1 MAASL
6 DEFIPKHNYLIC
18 FDSDGTVMDT
28 MTVKHNQCLCP
39 ALIEVW
45 ELNSWEKPVKQLW
58 DDINLHKITRGIN
71 RFKALAL
78 VLRAIN
84 DQYTPINGLSDLEAW
99 VSSGTT
105 LSGDALGPLAAKSD
119 SEMLKKTF
127 LWTET
132 VDQKIGLIPLAD
144 KRPFPGAAQG
154 LKAASQ
160 FADIAVISTANRTA
174 LLEEWGTY
182 DLLDYANVILAQDS
196 GSKEHCISE
205 LLKKGYHKSHVLM
218 VGDAPGDMNAAEQNK
233 VYFYPMLCGHEEECW
248 AELKDTGYGKLRS
261 AVYEPYE
268 ASRVDAFFRNLN
280 VK

>member
-6 DEFIPKHNYLIC
+6 DEFIPKHSYLIC

-58 DDINLHKITRGIN
+58 DDINLHKITRGVN

-105 LSGDALGPLAAKSD
+105 LSGDALGPLAANSD
-119 SEMLKKTF
+119 SEMLKKAF
-127 LWTET
+127 HWAET

-174 LLEEWGTY
+174 LLEEWGKY

-205 LLKKGYHKSHVLM
+205 LLKKDYHKSHVLM
-218 VGDAPGDMNAAEQNK
+218 VGDAPGDMNAAKQNK

-268 ASRVDAFFRNLN
+268 ASRVDAFFQNLN